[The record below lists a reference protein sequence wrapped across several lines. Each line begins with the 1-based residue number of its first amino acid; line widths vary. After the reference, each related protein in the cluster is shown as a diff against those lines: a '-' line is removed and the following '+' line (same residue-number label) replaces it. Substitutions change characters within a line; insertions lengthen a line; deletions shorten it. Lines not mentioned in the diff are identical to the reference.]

1 VTIASLAGTRPQHA
15 GVASGLVNTTRQIGG
30 AVGLAAMATLVSS
43 VAGSSPS
50 AAATVHGDHVAFGVL
65 AVLALAPRRSSPS
78 CGRTA
83 SLQPSTHRPSLRP
96 RGGSMM
102 TSPIDHNL
110 DDLRLQARGLELV
123 RGILA
128 ARGASAEELDAHT
141 RELERVRAQLA
152 RKLVA

>member
-1 VTIASLAGTRPQHA
+1 
-15 GVASGLVNTTRQIGG
+15 
-30 AVGLAAMATLVSS
+30 
-43 VAGSSPS
+43 
-50 AAATVHGDHVAFGVL
+50 
-65 AVLALAPRRSSPS
+65 
-78 CGRTA
+78 
-83 SLQPSTHRPSLRP
+83 
-96 RGGSMM
+96 MM
-102 TSPIDHNL
+102 TSPIDHRI